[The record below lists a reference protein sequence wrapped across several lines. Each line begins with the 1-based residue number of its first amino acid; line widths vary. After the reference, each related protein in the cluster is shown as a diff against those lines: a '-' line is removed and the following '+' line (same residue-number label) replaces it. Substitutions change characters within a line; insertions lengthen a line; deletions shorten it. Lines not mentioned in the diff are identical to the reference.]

1 MHQGYRWLAVWIFI
15 VAIPATGL
23 ANDVAAPAGI
33 WTETAQ
39 QENILVGNDSNTQV
53 LIIYDPNC
61 PYSAIHYTRLK
72 KLIPEFSARWVAVS
86 YYKNN
91 SNARNRAIIEADDPA
106 EALDENF
113 SSYDYEHQQGA
124 WPIDDQNDVIPVNQ
138 KEFKARWQSWVGAT
152 PITLVRSNG
161 GTTRMFFG
169 AIHNEGKEEAFLEF
183 VDNNLK

>member
-1 MHQGYRWLAVWIFI
+1 M
-15 VAIPATGL
+15 
-23 ANDVAAPAGI
+23 AAPAGI

-39 QENILVGNDSNTQV
+39 QENILVGNDGNTRFM
-53 LIIYDPNC
+53 IIYDPNC

-91 SNARNRAIIEADDPA
+91 SNARTRAIIEADDPA
-106 EALDENF
+106 EALDKNF

-124 WPIDDQNDVIPVNQ
+124 WPIAEQNDVITVNQ
-138 KEFKARWQSWVGAT
+138 KEFKARWQSWAGAT
-152 PITLVRSNG
+152 PITLVRSKG

-169 AIHNEGKEEAFLEF
+169 AVHNQDKQEAFLEF

>member
-1 MHQGYRWLAVWIFI
+1 M
-15 VAIPATGL
+15 P
-23 ANDVAAPAGI
+23 
-33 WTETAQ
+33 
-39 QENILVGNDSNTQV
+39 
-53 LIIYDPNC
+53 
-61 PYSAIHYTRLK
+61 
-72 KLIPEFSARWVAVS
+72 
-86 YYKNN
+86 
-91 SNARNRAIIEADDPA
+91 IEADDPA

-124 WPIDDQNDVIPVNQ
+124 WPIDDQNDVITVNQ